1 MLPWPTAAEIKR
13 CNGTRLFFQMIE
25 RRDHFER
32 IVFLTQYYSWMN
44 DAVTI
49 FEPNTIWMKGKRLK
63 KAR

>member
-1 MLPWPTAAEIKR
+1 
-13 CNGTRLFFQMIE
+13 MIE

-32 IVFLTQYYSWMN
+32 IVFLTQYYSWIN

-63 KAR
+63 KER